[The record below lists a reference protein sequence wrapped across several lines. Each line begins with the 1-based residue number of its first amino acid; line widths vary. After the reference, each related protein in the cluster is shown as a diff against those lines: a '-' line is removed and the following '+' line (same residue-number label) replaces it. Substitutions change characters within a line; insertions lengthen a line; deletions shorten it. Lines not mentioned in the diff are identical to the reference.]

1 MSGPDDS
8 ENNSAGSMGEPDP
21 GDQPAGD
28 PGGSDAEGSDAGD
41 GPTVSDTKTESSPKK
56 ESKTKKMLMPSPA
69 WSGATKRFMAAILII
84 AAVWIFYV
92 ARNVITMAALAGLI
106 AFLLAPVI
114 RLMHR
119 KLHVPRALALF
130 VSYIVVF
137 VILTGIGFLMVDGV
151 AGAVG
156 EISVPEA
163 QTSLRTTAED
173 WLKNVREIKAFGYTV
188 DFSETVDPWL
198 EKLEEDQAKDSKD
211 SSDSSG
217 SSGSSSSDD
226 EKRLSLSS
234 SQVETL
240 FGGLTSSFATVGS
253 ALVAALMSGL
263 VIVLVAMYLNAD
275 SGKFHNGLV
284 KAVPEGYQDDA
295 AEISGRVVGIWRGY
309 IYGQLLNSL
318 ITGLMVWF
326 VLWLVGL
333 PGAFVFGLLMALLN
347 MIPTFGPIL
356 AAIPGILAAIAL
368 GSTRLDTGRLTF
380 TIIVAV
386 IYLLVV
392 QLQANVIA
400 PYITGKAVKLS
411 PATVLIGL
419 VVGVQVAG
427 IVGALLVVP
436 VVATGKEIGRYVLA
450 KLSDRPPFEGEPI
463 LVDTSSAETAPDTT

>member
-1 MSGPDDS
+1 MSGPD
-8 ENNSAGSMGEPDP
+8 ENDNSSAGSMGESDP
-21 GDQPAGD
+21 GDEPAGD
-28 PGGSDAEGSDAGD
+28 SGD
-41 GPTVSDTKTESSPKK
+41 GPTVSSTARV
-56 ESKTKKMLMPSPA
+56 LMRSPA
-69 WSGATKRFMAAILII
+69 WSGATKRFMAAILLI

-198 EKLEEDQAKDSKD
+198 EKLEDDQAADSKASTD

-217 SSGSSSSDD
+217 SSRSDD

-253 ALVAALMSGL
+253 ALVAALMSGV

-275 SGKFHNGLV
+275 SGKFHKGLV
-284 KAVPEGYQDDA
+284 KAVPEGYEDDA

-318 ITGLMVWF
+318 ITGLMVWLA
-326 VLWLVGL
+326 LWLVGL

-386 IYLLVV
+386 IYLVVV
-392 QLQANVIA
+392 QLQANVVA
-400 PYITGKAVKLS
+400 PYITGRAVKLS

-427 IVGALLVVP
+427 LVGALLVVP
-436 VVATGKEIGRYVLA
+436 VVATGKEVGRYVLA
-450 KLSDRPPFEGEPI
+450 KLSDRPPFQGEPV
-463 LVDTSSAETAPDTT
+463 LVESTSVETAPDTS